1 MASYITID
9 GGTTN
14 TRIRLLKDGNVTEE
28 ILLATGAG
36 DGKDKLSSA
45 IKEGLSKLSEIDVA
59 ECIIASG
66 MLTSEFGICPL
77 EHIKVPAGI
86 AELHNSMEKV
96 HLPDISDKAFYFIRG
111 VKTTGGD
118 FSDIDMMRGEET
130 ELAGLSDDLQENCI
144 YVLPGSHSK
153 VIETDNRGRITD
165 FSTMLTGEMIA
176 ALSGDTILKSAFDL
190 KTAAL
195 DEEYLQKGFAYC
207 KACGINKGLF
217 KVRVIR
223 NMLSESKDRAY
234 SFFMGVLL
242 CGEITEII
250 RKNPK
255 SVILG
260 GREQIKNAMY
270 ILLENNSDCEIIKIP
285 NERASIASSL
295 GMVKIFEYEA

>member
-1 MASYITID
+1 MANYITID

-28 ILLATGAG
+28 ILLPTGAG

-86 AELHNSMEKV
+86 EELHNSMEKV

-111 VKTTGGD
+111 VKTAGGD

-130 ELAGLSDDLQENCI
+130 ELAGLSDELRENCI

-153 VIETDNRGRITD
+153 VIETDTRGRITD

-207 KACGINKGLF
+207 KSCGINKGLF

-223 NMLSESKDRAY
+223 NMLSESADRAY

-260 GREQIKNAMY
+260 GREQIKNAMC
-270 ILLENNSDCEIIKIP
+270 ILLENNSDCEIIQIP

-295 GMVKIFEYEA
+295 GMVKIFEYGA

>member
-28 ILLATGAG
+28 VLLPTGAG

-45 IKEGLSKLSEIDVA
+45 IKEGLSKLAERDGA

-77 EHIKVPAGI
+77 EHIKAPAGI

-111 VKTTGGD
+111 VKTAGGD
-118 FSDIDMMRGEET
+118 FSDMDMMRGEET
-130 ELAGLSDDLQENCI
+130 ELAGLSEDLRENCI

-153 VIETDNRGRITD
+153 VIETDTLGRITD

-176 ALSGDTILKSAFDL
+176 ALSGGTILKSAFDL

-223 NMLSESKDRAY
+223 NMLSESEDRAY

-255 SVILG
+255 SVVLG

-270 ILLENNSDCEIIKIP
+270 ALLKNNCDCEIIKIP

-295 GMVKIFEYEA
+295 GMVKIFEYGA